1 MKLPPGV
8 SKAEFDA
15 VLRNLL
21 NSPPM
26 PLSTISPSLKKKASI
41 LVSNR
46 GSNAVCLAR
55 STGVFGVYAS
65 C

>member
-8 SKAEFDA
+8 SKVKFDA

-26 PLSTISPSLKKKASI
+26 PLSSIGPKRKTKKSNGSTLLIPSEVKPP
-41 LVSNR
+41 
-46 GSNAVCLAR
+46 G
-55 STGVFGVYAS
+55 G
-65 C
+65 